1 MGNEENNNEVNT
13 DQQDENIE
21 TGQNGDNGNQNG
33 SSGAESA
40 SEKTFT
46 QAEVNRMMTKEKQ
59 QGRSAAYKELGIDP
73 SDTNMVSMFKAF
85 IEAQKTS
92 EQKANEQKAENDAKL
107 AQAMEK
113 ARVAE
118 AKATA
123 LKLGVKSEYVDDVA
137 SANSVLVAG
146 TAEYTITAEPAISKI
161 KDAKG
166 INVIDLQDEYK
177 KVTGKDSYPQAG
189 IFIKKEA
196 KEDSKV
202 LNAVDALVNSVKDAV
217 ENPANTAKKA
227 VAMHKS
233 FETVGEAA
241 LTKAIPNCHFIIMNH
256 DKEVAAVNEYLQ
268 YMIDLEFGKQA
279 GDKLPNEEFFL

>member
-13 DQQDENIE
+13 DQQGENIE

-33 SSGAESA
+33 SSGAEPA

-46 QAEVNRMMTKEKQ
+46 QAEVSRMMTKEKQ

-123 LKLGVKSEYVDDVA
+123 LKFGVKPECVDDVVA
-137 SANSVLVAG
+137 LAITKVTDDNDVDAIINDFKSKYTFWFADSSDDDGENSVGKKG
-146 TAEYTITAEPAISKI
+146 TGSSIV
-161 KDAKG
+161 G
-166 INVIDLQDEYK
+166 K
-177 KVTGKDSYPQAG
+177 KSSSNGSD
-189 IFIKKEA
+189 
-196 KEDSKV
+196 
-202 LNAVDALVNSVKDAV
+202 SVK
-217 ENPANTAKKA
+217 
-227 VAMHKS
+227 
-233 FETVGEAA
+233 
-241 LTKAIPNCHFIIMNH
+241 
-256 DKEVAAVNEYLQ
+256 
-268 YMIDLEFGKQA
+268 
-279 GDKLPNEEFFL
+279 

>member
-13 DQQDENIE
+13 DQQGENTE

-33 SSGAESA
+33 SSGADSA

-123 LKLGVKSEYVDDVA
+123 LKLGVKSEYVDDVVA
-137 SANSVLVAG
+137 LAITKVTDDNDVDAIINDFKSKYTFWFADSSDDEENSVGKKG
-146 TAEYTITAEPAISKI
+146 TGSSVGGKKSSSKGG
-161 KDAKG
+161 DSVKG
-166 INVIDLQDEYK
+166 I
-177 KVTGKDSYPQAG
+177 GKRLAAARKTNNTKNSYW
-189 IFIKKEA
+189 K
-196 KEDSKV
+196 
-202 LNAVDALVNSVKDAV
+202 
-217 ENPANTAKKA
+217 
-227 VAMHKS
+227 
-233 FETVGEAA
+233 
-241 LTKAIPNCHFIIMNH
+241 
-256 DKEVAAVNEYLQ
+256 
-268 YMIDLEFGKQA
+268 
-279 GDKLPNEEFFL
+279 

>member
-13 DQQDENIE
+13 DQQGENTE

-123 LKLGVKSEYVDDVA
+123 LKLGVKSEYVDDVVA
-137 SANSVLVAG
+137 LAITKVTDDNDVDAIINDFKSKYTFWFADSSDDDGENSVGKKG
-146 TAEYTITAEPAISKI
+146 TGSSVSGKKSSSKGS
-161 KDAKG
+161 DSVKG
-166 INVIDLQDEYK
+166 IGKRLAAARKTNSTK
-177 KVTGKDSYPQAG
+177 KSYW
-189 IFIKKEA
+189 K
-196 KEDSKV
+196 
-202 LNAVDALVNSVKDAV
+202 
-217 ENPANTAKKA
+217 
-227 VAMHKS
+227 
-233 FETVGEAA
+233 
-241 LTKAIPNCHFIIMNH
+241 
-256 DKEVAAVNEYLQ
+256 
-268 YMIDLEFGKQA
+268 
-279 GDKLPNEEFFL
+279 

>member
-21 TGQNGDNGNQNG
+21 TGQNGNNGNQNG
-33 SSGAESA
+33 SSGADSA

-123 LKLGVKSEYVDDVA
+123 LKLGVKPECVDDVVA
-137 SANSVLVAG
+137 LAITKVTDDNDVDAIINDFKSKYTFWFADSSDDDGENSVGKKG
-146 TAEYTITAEPAISKI
+146 TGSSVSGKKSSSKGS
-161 KDAKG
+161 DSVKG
-166 INVIDLQDEYK
+166 IGKRLAAARKTNSTK
-177 KVTGKDSYPQAG
+177 KSYW
-189 IFIKKEA
+189 K
-196 KEDSKV
+196 
-202 LNAVDALVNSVKDAV
+202 
-217 ENPANTAKKA
+217 
-227 VAMHKS
+227 
-233 FETVGEAA
+233 
-241 LTKAIPNCHFIIMNH
+241 
-256 DKEVAAVNEYLQ
+256 
-268 YMIDLEFGKQA
+268 
-279 GDKLPNEEFFL
+279 

>member
-13 DQQDENIE
+13 DQQGENTE

-46 QAEVNRMMTKEKQ
+46 QTEVNRMMTKEKQ

-73 SDTNMVSMFKAF
+73 SDTSMVSMFKAF

-123 LKLGVKSEYVDDVA
+123 LKLGVKPECVDDVVA
-137 SANSVLVAG
+137 LAITKVTDDNDVDAIINDFKSKYTFWFVDSSDDGENSVGKKG
-146 TAEYTITAEPAISKI
+146 TGSSIGGKKSSSKS
-161 KDAKG
+161 DGSVKG
-166 INVIDLQDEYK
+166 I
-177 KVTGKDSYPQAG
+177 GKRLAAARKSNNTKSSYW
-189 IFIKKEA
+189 
-196 KEDSKV
+196 
-202 LNAVDALVNSVKDAV
+202 
-217 ENPANTAKKA
+217 
-227 VAMHKS
+227 
-233 FETVGEAA
+233 
-241 LTKAIPNCHFIIMNH
+241 
-256 DKEVAAVNEYLQ
+256 DK
-268 YMIDLEFGKQA
+268 
-279 GDKLPNEEFFL
+279 

>member
-33 SSGAESA
+33 SSGADSA
-40 SEKTFT
+40 NEKTFT

-59 QGRSAAYKELGIDP
+59 QGRSAAYKELGINP

-123 LKLGVKSEYVDDVA
+123 LKLGVKSEYVDDVVA
-137 SANSVLVAG
+137 LAITKVTDDNDVDAIINDFKSKYTFWFADSSDDDGENSVGKKG
-146 TAEYTITAEPAISKI
+146 TGSSVSGKKSSSKGS
-161 KDAKG
+161 DSVKG
-166 INVIDLQDEYK
+166 I
-177 KVTGKDSYPQAG
+177 GKRLAAARKSNNTKSSYW
-189 IFIKKEA
+189 
-196 KEDSKV
+196 
-202 LNAVDALVNSVKDAV
+202 
-217 ENPANTAKKA
+217 
-227 VAMHKS
+227 
-233 FETVGEAA
+233 
-241 LTKAIPNCHFIIMNH
+241 
-256 DKEVAAVNEYLQ
+256 DK
-268 YMIDLEFGKQA
+268 
-279 GDKLPNEEFFL
+279 

>member
-13 DQQDENIE
+13 DQQGENIE

-46 QAEVNRMMTKEKQ
+46 QAEVSRMMTKEKQ

-123 LKLGVKSEYVDDVA
+123 LKLGVKSEYVDDVVA
-137 SANSVLVAG
+137 LAITKVTDDNDVDAIINDFKSKYTFWFADSSDDDGENSVGKKG
-146 TAEYTITAEPAISKI
+146 TGSSVSGKRSSSKGS
-161 KDAKG
+161 DSVKG
-166 INVIDLQDEYK
+166 I
-177 KVTGKDSYPQAG
+177 GKRLAAARKSNNTKGSYW
-189 IFIKKEA
+189 
-196 KEDSKV
+196 
-202 LNAVDALVNSVKDAV
+202 
-217 ENPANTAKKA
+217 
-227 VAMHKS
+227 
-233 FETVGEAA
+233 
-241 LTKAIPNCHFIIMNH
+241 
-256 DKEVAAVNEYLQ
+256 DK
-268 YMIDLEFGKQA
+268 
-279 GDKLPNEEFFL
+279 

>member
-1 MGNEENNNEVNT
+1 MGNEENNNGVNT
-13 DQQDENIE
+13 DQQGENTE

-46 QAEVNRMMTKEKQ
+46 QAEVSRMMTKEKQ

-123 LKLGVKSEYVDDVA
+123 LKLGVKPECVDDVVA
-137 SANSVLVAG
+137 LAITKVTDDNDVDAIINDFKSKYTFWFADSSDDDGENSVGKKG
-146 TAEYTITAEPAISKI
+146 TGSSVSGKKSSSKGS
-161 KDAKG
+161 DSVKG
-166 INVIDLQDEYK
+166 I
-177 KVTGKDSYPQAG
+177 GKRLAAARKSNNTKNSYW
-189 IFIKKEA
+189 K
-196 KEDSKV
+196 
-202 LNAVDALVNSVKDAV
+202 
-217 ENPANTAKKA
+217 
-227 VAMHKS
+227 
-233 FETVGEAA
+233 
-241 LTKAIPNCHFIIMNH
+241 
-256 DKEVAAVNEYLQ
+256 
-268 YMIDLEFGKQA
+268 
-279 GDKLPNEEFFL
+279 

>member
-13 DQQDENIE
+13 DQQGENTE

-33 SSGAESA
+33 SSGADSA

-123 LKLGVKSEYVDDVA
+123 LKLGVKSEYVDDVVA
-137 SANSVLVAG
+137 LAITKVTDDNDVDAIINDFKSKYTFWFADSSDDDGENSVGKKG
-146 TAEYTITAEPAISKI
+146 TGSSVSGKKSSSKGS
-161 KDAKG
+161 DSVKG
-166 INVIDLQDEYK
+166 I
-177 KVTGKDSYPQAG
+177 GKRLAAARKS
-189 IFIKKEA
+189 
-196 KEDSKV
+196 
-202 LNAVDALVNSVKDAV
+202 N
-217 ENPANTAKKA
+217 NTK
-227 VAMHKS
+227 
-233 FETVGEAA
+233 GGYW
-241 LTKAIPNCHFIIMNH
+241 
-256 DKEVAAVNEYLQ
+256 DK
-268 YMIDLEFGKQA
+268 
-279 GDKLPNEEFFL
+279 

>member
-1 MGNEENNNEVNT
+1 MGNEENNNGVNA

-33 SSGAESA
+33 SSGAEPA

-46 QAEVNRMMTKEKQ
+46 QTEVNRMMTKEKQ

-123 LKLGVKSEYVDDVA
+123 LKLGVKSEYVDDVVA
-137 SANSVLVAG
+137 LAITKVTDDNDVDAIINDFKSKYTFWFADSSDDDGENSVGKKG
-146 TAEYTITAEPAISKI
+146 TGSSVSGKKSSSKGS
-161 KDAKG
+161 DSVKG
-166 INVIDLQDEYK
+166 I
-177 KVTGKDSYPQAG
+177 GKRLAAARKSNNTKGSYW
-189 IFIKKEA
+189 
-196 KEDSKV
+196 
-202 LNAVDALVNSVKDAV
+202 
-217 ENPANTAKKA
+217 
-227 VAMHKS
+227 
-233 FETVGEAA
+233 
-241 LTKAIPNCHFIIMNH
+241 
-256 DKEVAAVNEYLQ
+256 DK
-268 YMIDLEFGKQA
+268 
-279 GDKLPNEEFFL
+279 

>member
-113 ARVAE
+113 ARIAE

-123 LKLGVKSEYVDDVA
+123 LKLGVKSECVDDVVA
-137 SANSVLVAG
+137 LAITKVTDDNDVDAIINDFKSKYTFWFTDSSDDGENSVGKKG
-146 TAEYTITAEPAISKI
+146 TGSSVSGKKSSSKGS
-161 KDAKG
+161 DSVKG
-166 INVIDLQDEYK
+166 I
-177 KVTGKDSYPQAG
+177 GKRLAAARKTNSSNKSYW
-189 IFIKKEA
+189 K
-196 KEDSKV
+196 
-202 LNAVDALVNSVKDAV
+202 
-217 ENPANTAKKA
+217 
-227 VAMHKS
+227 
-233 FETVGEAA
+233 
-241 LTKAIPNCHFIIMNH
+241 
-256 DKEVAAVNEYLQ
+256 
-268 YMIDLEFGKQA
+268 
-279 GDKLPNEEFFL
+279 

>member
-1 MGNEENNNEVNT
+1 MGNEENNNNEVNT

-33 SSGAESA
+33 SSGAEPA

-123 LKLGVKSEYVDDVA
+123 LKLGVKSEYVDDVVA
-137 SANSVLVAG
+137 LAITKVTDDNDVDAIINDFKSKYTFWFADSSDDDGENSVGKKG
-146 TAEYTITAEPAISKI
+146 TGSSVSGKKSSSKGS
-161 KDAKG
+161 DSVKG
-166 INVIDLQDEYK
+166 I
-177 KVTGKDSYPQAG
+177 GKRLAAARKSNNTKSSYW
-189 IFIKKEA
+189 
-196 KEDSKV
+196 
-202 LNAVDALVNSVKDAV
+202 
-217 ENPANTAKKA
+217 
-227 VAMHKS
+227 
-233 FETVGEAA
+233 
-241 LTKAIPNCHFIIMNH
+241 
-256 DKEVAAVNEYLQ
+256 DK
-268 YMIDLEFGKQA
+268 
-279 GDKLPNEEFFL
+279 

>member
-13 DQQDENIE
+13 DQQGENTE

-123 LKLGVKSEYVDDVA
+123 LKLGVKSEYVDDVVA
-137 SANSVLVAG
+137 LAITKVTDDNDVDAIINDFKSKYTFWFADSSDDDGENSVGKKG
-146 TAEYTITAEPAISKI
+146 TGSSVSGKKSSSKGS
-161 KDAKG
+161 DSVKG
-166 INVIDLQDEYK
+166 I
-177 KVTGKDSYPQAG
+177 GKRLAAARKSNNTKNSYW
-189 IFIKKEA
+189 K
-196 KEDSKV
+196 
-202 LNAVDALVNSVKDAV
+202 
-217 ENPANTAKKA
+217 
-227 VAMHKS
+227 
-233 FETVGEAA
+233 
-241 LTKAIPNCHFIIMNH
+241 
-256 DKEVAAVNEYLQ
+256 
-268 YMIDLEFGKQA
+268 
-279 GDKLPNEEFFL
+279 

>member
-123 LKLGVKSEYVDDVA
+123 LKLGVKSEYVDDVVA
-137 SANSVLVAG
+137 LAITKVTDDNDVDAIINDFKSKYTFWFADSSDDDGENSVGKKG
-146 TAEYTITAEPAISKI
+146 TGSSVSGKKSSSKGS
-161 KDAKG
+161 DSVKG
-166 INVIDLQDEYK
+166 I
-177 KVTGKDSYPQAG
+177 GKRLAAARKSNNTKSSYW
-189 IFIKKEA
+189 
-196 KEDSKV
+196 
-202 LNAVDALVNSVKDAV
+202 
-217 ENPANTAKKA
+217 
-227 VAMHKS
+227 
-233 FETVGEAA
+233 
-241 LTKAIPNCHFIIMNH
+241 
-256 DKEVAAVNEYLQ
+256 DK
-268 YMIDLEFGKQA
+268 
-279 GDKLPNEEFFL
+279 

>member
-33 SSGAESA
+33 SSGADSA

-107 AQAMEK
+107 AQAIEK

-123 LKLGVKSEYVDDVA
+123 LKLGVKPECVDDVVA
-137 SANSVLVAG
+137 LAITKVTDDNDVDAIINDFKSKYTFWFADSSDDDGENSVGKKG
-146 TAEYTITAEPAISKI
+146 TGSSVSGKKSSSKGS
-161 KDAKG
+161 DSVKG
-166 INVIDLQDEYK
+166 I
-177 KVTGKDSYPQAG
+177 GKRLAAARKSNNTKNSYW
-189 IFIKKEA
+189 K
-196 KEDSKV
+196 
-202 LNAVDALVNSVKDAV
+202 
-217 ENPANTAKKA
+217 
-227 VAMHKS
+227 
-233 FETVGEAA
+233 
-241 LTKAIPNCHFIIMNH
+241 
-256 DKEVAAVNEYLQ
+256 
-268 YMIDLEFGKQA
+268 
-279 GDKLPNEEFFL
+279 

>member
-13 DQQDENIE
+13 DQQGENTE

-123 LKLGVKSEYVDDVA
+123 LKLGVKSEYVDDVVA
-137 SANSVLVAG
+137 LAITKVTDDNDVDAIINDFKSKYTFWFADSSDDDGENSVGKKG
-146 TAEYTITAEPAISKI
+146 TGSSVSGKKSSSKGS
-161 KDAKG
+161 DSVKG
-166 INVIDLQDEYK
+166 I
-177 KVTGKDSYPQAG
+177 GKRLAAARKSNNTKSSYW
-189 IFIKKEA
+189 
-196 KEDSKV
+196 
-202 LNAVDALVNSVKDAV
+202 
-217 ENPANTAKKA
+217 
-227 VAMHKS
+227 
-233 FETVGEAA
+233 
-241 LTKAIPNCHFIIMNH
+241 
-256 DKEVAAVNEYLQ
+256 DK
-268 YMIDLEFGKQA
+268 
-279 GDKLPNEEFFL
+279 

>member
-13 DQQDENIE
+13 DQQGENTE

-123 LKLGVKSEYVDDVA
+123 LKLGVKPECVDDVVA
-137 SANSVLVAG
+137 LAITKVTDDNDVDAIINDFKSKYTFWFADSSDDGENSVGKKG
-146 TAEYTITAEPAISKI
+146 TGSSIGGKKSSSKS
-161 KDAKG
+161 DGSVKG
-166 INVIDLQDEYK
+166 I
-177 KVTGKDSYPQAG
+177 GKRLAAARKSNNTKSSYW
-189 IFIKKEA
+189 
-196 KEDSKV
+196 
-202 LNAVDALVNSVKDAV
+202 
-217 ENPANTAKKA
+217 
-227 VAMHKS
+227 
-233 FETVGEAA
+233 
-241 LTKAIPNCHFIIMNH
+241 
-256 DKEVAAVNEYLQ
+256 DK
-268 YMIDLEFGKQA
+268 
-279 GDKLPNEEFFL
+279 